1 MVPASDRRVCAGH
14 RRRSSAVTVPSSP
27 ARRLRRYAAGT
38 ALVAF
43 PLVLIAQEFTNPL
56 TEGDGQDFLAVA
68 AGESGVPS

>member
-1 MVPASDRRVCAGH
+1 MVPGVRPAGVRRS
-14 RRRSSAVTVPSSP
+14 RRRSTAVTVPSSP

-56 TEGDGQDFLAVA
+56 DRR
-68 AGESGVPS
+68 